1 MNNLATELQ
10 KLINNGSKKYPM
22 PYKKGNS
29 IRLGKVV
36 IRAKQDGYILFDC
49 ELGEQICMTYS
60 KYGAL
65 AAAKKY
71 LAGENLSFVLML
83 DQRYQ
88 KHKNDSAFYKHS
100 LSKAT
105 TSFKK
110 ELAGTRLDISEAH
123 KNSAVY
129 DLETI
134 IFD

>member
-1 MNNLATELQ
+1 MNNLAHELQ
-10 KLINNGSKKYPM
+10 TLINHGSKKYPV

-36 IRAKQDGYILFDC
+36 IRAKKDGYLLFDC
-49 ELGEQICMTYS
+49 EYNEQICITNS

-71 LAGENLSFVLML
+71 LAGEKLNTVLML
-83 DQRYQ
+83 DRKYQ
-88 KHKNDSAFYKHS
+88 KHLNDSAFYKH
-100 LSKAT
+100 AMQT
-105 TSFKK
+105 ADTIKK
-110 ELAGTRLDISEAH
+110 EIVETRLDISEAQ
-123 KNSAVY
+123 KNHAVF